1 MLDSDVTEQELA
13 TAIKVVA
20 RAIAKTGETTLV
32 PVLER
37 LEAELARMQNARDG
51 VSRARQIISEK
62 I

>member
-1 MLDSDVTEQELA
+1 MIDSDVTEQELQ

-20 RAIAKTGETTLV
+20 RAITKTGEPTLV

-51 VSRARQIISEK
+51 VSRARQIIGGK
-62 I
+62 G